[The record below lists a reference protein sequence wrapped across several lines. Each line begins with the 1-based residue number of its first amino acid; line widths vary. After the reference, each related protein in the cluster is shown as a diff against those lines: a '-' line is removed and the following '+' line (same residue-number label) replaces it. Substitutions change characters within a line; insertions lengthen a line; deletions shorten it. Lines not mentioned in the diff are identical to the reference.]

1 MNTKKNKSKNK
12 PKPVQ
17 VEENNTILSENQDA
31 NLKSSNPEEDNIGVA
46 DNTTEDI
53 PKKPKRTKGKKK
65 QNILAEDNKIT
76 EKESVS
82 KHQELRIQNIE
93 DSEELIKEAQIV
105 HKKKSKTKNPSTQ
118 IKIDEINL
126 CTPVEESCT
135 KEILSV
141 PIIEVD
147 SSISTNVSTPKETS
161 SQKKKKKKKNRHDSD
176 KSDQNSQASCTLA
189 FQKLIQ
195 SSDHD
200 EISDSEKIIEVTESD
215 KTTVAVT
222 NISTVENNIEQPP
235 NDVINPEVL
244 KPKKKNKKGK
254 KQPPIEHPEPE
265 IENKESLPTKDEH
278 EDKNLKDNTTFIE
291 VSPKQKAKIIKPVD
305 NKRKVKK
312 NIQDLKNES
321 GSELSTECA
330 VLDDKRKDEKL
341 LPEDKGIIET
351 NIDDN
356 IKIDKELK
364 DQDISCTNLSGSNLK
379 DGTEI
384 TDLTQTSEQLT
395 AEELKTDFSDFETV
409 TGKSAKNKKKKNKN
423 IQESLINKPENITD
437 VQQNLEI
444 QTEPVAT
451 NLNTKDS
458 EIVPDFIDYPRSLS
472 QLVVDNNNNTIIQE
486 INTPEG
492 VKLGIP
498 ICNPTPVIQGSGES
512 PEVQIVKE
520 NINITEID
528 VKVHK
533 ADSPTEKTDIKS
545 KMIEVNRDMEELRRS
560 IERSLAELTNTEK
573 SETEIEKEFEEIFQ
587 SQCQEANEVKATVG
601 EIKPAID
608 DNSLSTLKIECVE
621 NVDEPEKSKLCPTEE
636 SNMQTEVTE
645 NKDADQN
652 SGFNIQ
658 NVAPVC
664 PARKE
669 KGKGKSKKKGIQSHS
684 STQTGTA
691 NTSTSGTSAASRSSD
706 NKEQKSKKE
715 EKSNQKSGNTEGKD
729 KAKKRTA
736 EQNDGNEGD
745 CQEKKKAL
753 TLDLNFEPIEKFEDA
768 LTSSVDD
775 VNQTFDLIAND
786 ISAIPGTSIYQ
797 NNPEINIIAPT
808 EYTEVEEKEKQKD
821 KKKQKENPVSQPKNL
836 LGPTNIPVQSNKSD
850 YKKEKFKKPDCIQ
863 AKVKIKDSVDINKES
878 KSKEQAETTRNRKE
892 ELLDKNNQN
901 LPFLHTN
908 TNEDLVY
915 KYNFRKVFL
924 QSVCNV
930 CQKELKQRIPCP
942 FCSLVFYCSSKH
954 KDENWPQHQP
964 LCFAVS
970 TIAHLKDQ
978 KHIYADL
985 KNIIGQEYR
994 ILRMQIILSCEKI
1007 LKRKLLAWEQEALL
1021 YPRICADVGC
1031 REWRQ
1036 EKLTDCV
1043 NCGQVS
1049 YCSDHPKHL
1058 PSSHQRWCKSYA
1070 LYQKLVLH
1078 HQTFGKLMPKLPKKV
1093 FENWQIPDNMNE
1105 VIGSMYDEKLDI
1117 SDIQYATLTQIATAP
1132 LTTLFCYQLF
1142 TKHLSLTNGL
1152 NKKSSITIH
1161 SLGND
1166 LQSEADSLN
1175 KWETFF
1181 LHLLSQ
1187 AKELRVVLIDPD
1199 LNDSKLPLEL
1209 LGKVKLCED
1218 CQINKR
1224 RLLFDFEDKKSY
1236 DEYYSSNDF
1245 VFPDIVCAFNP
1256 KIQRS
1261 STNTKDI
1268 WPSTIKC
1275 ILKQKIPLIITSSTL
1290 DELKQDL
1297 GHIKEIS
1304 TAFDVIS
1311 NPICNPFASIRPDRN
1326 FITDDENPLVF
1337 KNNFYSIL
1345 CGA

>member
-1 MNTKKNKSKNK
+1 MNTKKSKSKNK
-12 PKPVQ
+12 SKPIQ
-17 VEENNTILSENQDA
+17 VEENNIILNENQDT
-31 NLKSSNPEEDNIGVA
+31 NLKTSNPAEDNIGVS
-46 DNTTEDI
+46 DNNTTEDV

-65 QNILAEDNKIT
+65 QNILVEDNKIT
-76 EKESVS
+76 EKESAP
-82 KHQELRIQNIE
+82 KHQELSIQNIE

-105 HKKKSKTKNPSTQ
+105 HKKKSKTKHPSAQFKT
-118 IKIDEINL
+118 DGINL
-126 CTPVEESCT
+126 CAPVEESCI
-135 KEILSV
+135 KEVLSV

-147 SSISTNVSTPKETS
+147 SNESTNVTTTKEIS
-161 SQKKKKKKKNRHDSD
+161 SQKKKKKKKNRHDSE

-200 EISDSEKIIEVTESD
+200 EISDSEKINEVTESE
-215 KTTVAVT
+215 KNTEAVS
-222 NISTVENNIEQPP
+222 NISSNIIVENNSEQSSK
-235 NDVINPEVL
+235 DVINSEVL

-254 KQPPIEHPEPE
+254 KHPPIEHPEAE
-265 IENKESLPTKDEH
+265 IENKESHPTKDEH
-278 EDKNLKDNTTFIE
+278 EDKNLNDNTSFIE
-291 VSPKQKAKIIKPVD
+291 VSPKPKAKIIKPVES
-305 NKRKVKK
+305 KRKVKR
-312 NIQDLKNES
+312 NLQELKNES
-321 GSELSTECA
+321 VSDPSTEC
-330 VLDDKRKDEKL
+330 VILDYKRKDTTLQTK
-341 LPEDKGIIET
+341 DKDIIEA

-364 DQDISCTNLSGSNLK
+364 DQDISFKNSSGSNFK
-379 DGTEI
+379 DGNEI
-384 TDLTQTSEQLT
+384 SDLTQTCEQFT
-395 AEELKTDFSDFETV
+395 SEELKSDFSDFETV

-423 IQESLINKPENITD
+423 IQESSINKPENIKD
-437 VQQNLEI
+437 IQQNLEI
-444 QTEPVAT
+444 QNDPDVIKSKR
-451 NLNTKDS
+451 NDI

-486 INTPEG
+486 INTPEE
-492 VKLGIP
+492 VKLDIP

-528 VKVHK
+528 LKTPNKV
-533 ADSPTEKTDIKS
+533 SPTEKTDIKS

-573 SETEIEKEFEEIFQ
+573 TENEIEKEFEEIFQ
-587 SQCQEANEVKATVG
+587 SQCQESTEVEVAVG
-601 EIKPAID
+601 EIKTAIV
-608 DNSLSTLKIECVE
+608 DNNLSALKIECVE
-621 NVDEPEKSKLCPTEE
+621 NVDEPHNMSKSCPLEEKNVASEVSE
-636 SNMQTEVTE
+636 S
-645 NKDADQN
+645 KDASQN
-652 SGFNIQ
+652 SKFNIQ
-658 NVAPVC
+658 IVAPVC

-669 KGKGKSKKKGIQSHS
+669 KGKGKSKKKAIQSNS
-684 STQTGTA
+684 STQTSTP
-691 NTSTSGTSAASRSSD
+691 NTSTSGTGAVAKSSD
-706 NKEQKSKKE
+706 TKEQKSKKE
-715 EKSNQKSGNTEGKD
+715 EKSNQKSDDTERKD

-736 EQNDGNEGD
+736 EENDGSD
-745 CQEKKKAL
+745 FQDKKRSL
-753 TLDLNFEPIEKFEDA
+753 TLDLNYEPIEKFEDA
-768 LTSSVDD
+768 LTSSADD

-786 ISAIPGTSIYQ
+786 TSTIPGTSIYQ

-808 EYTEVEEKEKQKD
+808 EYTEVEEKEKQKE
-821 KKKQKENPVSQPKNL
+821 KKKQKERPVSQPKNL
-836 LGPTNIPVQSNKSD
+836 LGPTNIPVQSNKCD
-850 YKKEKFKKPDCIQ
+850 YKKEKLKKPDCIQ
-863 AKVKIKDSVDINKES
+863 AKVKVKDSVDIKKES
-878 KSKEQAETTRNRKE
+878 KERAETRRDKTG

-901 LPFLHTN
+901 KPFLH

-985 KNIIGQEYR
+985 KNITGQEYR

-1007 LKRKLLAWEQEALL
+1007 LKRNLLAWEQEALL
-1021 YPRICADVGC
+1021 YPRICADVCC

-1049 YCSDHPKHL
+1049 YCSDHPEHL

-1132 LTTLFCYQLF
+1132 LTTMFCYQLF
-1142 TKHLSLTNGL
+1142 IKRHLSLTNGL
-1152 NKKSSITIH
+1152 KKKSSFTIH

-1181 LHLLSQ
+1181 LHLLSE

-1199 LNDSKLPLEL
+1199 LNHSKLPLEL
-1209 LGKVKLCED
+1209 LGKVKF
-1218 CQINKR
+1218 IMR
-1224 RLLFDFEDKKSY
+1224 RLSNEQ
-1236 DEYYSSNDF
+1236 SSSA
-1245 VFPDIVCAFNP
+1245 V
-1256 KIQRS
+1256 
-1261 STNTKDI
+1261 
-1268 WPSTIKC
+1268 
-1275 ILKQKIPLIITSSTL
+1275 
-1290 DELKQDL
+1290 
-1297 GHIKEIS
+1297 
-1304 TAFDVIS
+1304 
-1311 NPICNPFASIRPDRN
+1311 
-1326 FITDDENPLVF
+1326 
-1337 KNNFYSIL
+1337 
-1345 CGA
+1345 